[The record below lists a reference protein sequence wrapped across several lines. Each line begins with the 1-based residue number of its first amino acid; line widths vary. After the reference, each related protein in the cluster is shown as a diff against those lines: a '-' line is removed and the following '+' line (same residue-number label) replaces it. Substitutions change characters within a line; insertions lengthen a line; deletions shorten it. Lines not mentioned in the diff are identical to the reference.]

1 MELTADRIT
10 KQYKNKIAV
19 DRMSFTLTKGVT
31 GLLGSNG
38 AGKTTLMRLLCG
50 ILIPDSGTVYCDG
63 MNVGAEEYRDILGYL
78 PQEFGYYP
86 EFSGRDFLLYMSA
99 VKGLQKPDALKKTE
113 ELIELA
119 GLKDAAR
126 KKVRSYSGGM
136 KQRLGIAQALLNDPQ
151 VLIMDEPTAGLDPQE
166 RIRFRELISRLGRDR
181 IVLLS
186 THIVSDLE
194 HIADRLMIMKEGRL
208 IWDGKWDAGK
218 EDLEKVYISIING
231 ENEPC

>member
-19 DRMSFTLTKGVT
+19 DRMSFSLTKGVT
-31 GLLGSNG
+31 GLLGANG
-38 AGKTTLMRLLCG
+38 AGKTTLMRILCG
-50 ILIPDSGTVYCDG
+50 ILVPDSGTVTCDG
-63 MNVGAEEYRDILGYL
+63 MGVETEEYRDMLGYL

-99 VKGLQKPDALKKTE
+99 VKGLQKTDALKKTG
-113 ELIELA
+113 ELIELV
-119 GLKDAAR
+119 GLGDAAR
-126 KKVRSYSGGM
+126 KKVRTYSGGM

-151 VLIMDEPTAGLDPQE
+151 ILIMDEPTAGLDPQE
-166 RIRFRELISRLGRDR
+166 RIRFRNLIADIGKDR

-208 IWDGKWDAGK
+208 LWQGEWNAAEGT
-218 EDLEKVYISIING
+218 LEEFYISKIGN
-231 ENEPC
+231 NQ

>member
-19 DRMSFTLTKGVT
+19 DRMSFTLTRGVT
-31 GLLGSNG
+31 GLLGANG
-38 AGKTTLMRLLCG
+38 AGKTTLMRILCG
-50 ILIPDSGTVYCDG
+50 ILIPDSGTVTCDG
-63 MNVGAEEYRDILGYL
+63 MDVETEEYREMLGYL

-99 VKGLQKPDALKKTE
+99 VKGMRKKEALKKTE
-113 ELIELA
+113 ELIELV
-119 GLKDAAR
+119 GLKDAGR
-126 KKVRSYSGGM
+126 KKVRTYSGGM

-151 VLIMDEPTAGLDPQE
+151 ILIMDETTAGLDPQE
-166 RIRFRELISRLGRDR
+166 RIRFRNLIAAIGKDR

-208 IWDGKWDAGK
+208 LWQGEWNAAEGT
-218 EDLEKVYISIING
+218 LEEFYISKIGN
-231 ENEPC
+231 NQ

>member
-1 MELTADRIT
+1 MELTADRVT

-19 DRMSFTLTKGVT
+19 DRMSFTLKEGVT
-31 GLLGSNG
+31 GLLGANG

-50 ILIPDSGTVYCDG
+50 ILLPTGGSISWNG
-63 MNVGAEEYRDILGYL
+63 MDVGSEEYRDILGYL
-78 PQEFGYYP
+78 PQNFGYYP

-99 VKGLQKPDALKKTE
+99 VKGIQKRDALHKTE
-113 ELIELA
+113 EMIELV
-119 GLKDAAR
+119 GLGDAAR
-126 KKVRSYSGGM
+126 KKVRTYSGGM

-151 VLIMDEPTAGLDPQE
+151 VLIMDEPTSGLDPQE
-166 RIRFRELISRLGRDR
+166 RIRFRNLIAGIGKNR

-208 IWDGKWDAGK
+208 LWQGSRAEGK
-218 EDLEKVYISIING
+218 EDLEACYISIING
-231 ENEPC
+231 DKTC